1 MIETTADNM
10 LKYKTISFDT
20 PLGMMTAISEP
31 EGLVAFDF
39 NDSINLKSSFLSLTN
54 IPEKGFKDHLL
65 IAKQEIEEYF
75 AGKRKEFT
83 VKLSM
88 HGTDFQKK
96 VWTELMKIPYAKTR
110 TYSQQAIALKDIK
123 AIRAVASAN
132 GKNKIAV
139 IVPCHRVIGSDGSL
153 TGYAGGLWRKKWLLE
168 FESGV
173 KSHGLFDTN

>member
-31 EGLVAFDF
+31 EGIVAVDF
-39 NDSINLKSSFLSLTN
+39 HDSINLKSSLQGLTN
-54 IPEKGFKDHLL
+54 VAETGFNDHLL
-65 IAKQEIEEYF
+65 MVKQEIEEYF
-75 AGKRKEFT
+75 AGKLKEFT
-83 VKLSM
+83 VKLSLR
-88 HGTDFQKK
+88 GTDFQKK

-110 TYSQQAIALKDIK
+110 TYSQQAMSLQDIK
-123 AIRAVASAN
+123 SIRAVAAAN
-132 GKNKIAV
+132 GKNKIA
-139 IVPCHRVIGSDGSL
+139 IIIPCHRVIGSDGSL